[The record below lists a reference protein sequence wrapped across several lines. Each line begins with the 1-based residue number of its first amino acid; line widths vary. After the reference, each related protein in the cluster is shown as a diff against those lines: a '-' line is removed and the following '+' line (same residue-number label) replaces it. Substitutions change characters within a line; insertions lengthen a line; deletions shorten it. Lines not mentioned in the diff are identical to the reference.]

1 MTQSKEEIVDLN
13 QLGKE
18 VLKAQPFSR
27 YLGMELLSAGEE
39 GVELALKVHPEFYQ
53 HLGVVHGGVI
63 AALMDNALT
72 FAGGLVLGPEVLTV
86 EFKLNFLRPAK
97 GERLLARGKV
107 VQAGKRLAVVQGEI
121 YSEEPKPKL
130 VALGQG
136 TIAKV

>member
-1 MTQSKEEIVDLN
+1 LTQSKEEIVDLN

-39 GVELALKVHPEFYQ
+39 GVELALKVRPEFYQ

>member
-1 MTQSKEEIVDLN
+1 MDLN